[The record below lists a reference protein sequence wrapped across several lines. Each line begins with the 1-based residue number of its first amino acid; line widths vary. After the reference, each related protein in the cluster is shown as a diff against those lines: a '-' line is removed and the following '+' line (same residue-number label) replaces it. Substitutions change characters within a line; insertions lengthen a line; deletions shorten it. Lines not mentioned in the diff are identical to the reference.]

1 MIVILPMFIAS
12 VVLLV
17 NMRITIKE
25 SSLNTALNNSN
36 TIKYRITEVVD
47 SVEMSLDDLARSFD
61 VISFLRNNYTERSQ
75 YYEYYNTKAY
85 NAFGGLS
92 SQIRRVCVYT
102 ERDDFVFG
110 ANYLFADENVKN
122 ALWYKTAVQYGGIP
136 FWTVIRDPADEE
148 NYCLGC
154 IRSITDSQGTA
165 GVILALLKDDWI
177 DRMLSEASYS
187 VILSVNKG
195 VVYYSSFSG
204 VLKGDVI
211 NPSQE
216 FNVVNTSKI
225 YEEGFFNTNGYTV
238 LNNFYTGSDF
248 QIIMLLPSGY
258 INYLS
263 NRLSLVYG
271 GYCALMI
278 ILSLLII
285 ILFSSVF
292 SRRISLLSEKM
303 HSVAAGNFDITITDT
318 GNDEISMLY
327 KDLAQMIS
335 DMQRLIDDNYQA
347 QIQREAFKFD
357 QMEAEFK
364 ALSSQINPHFLYNT
378 LETIRMKAYVNNDK
392 ETADLVKK
400 LGKFM
405 RRCLE
410 FKDGEVSLRSELEFT
425 QSYLEL
431 QRARFGDRFSYSIY
445 SEVSK
450 DYPILPL
457 LIQPIVENAFVHGI
471 EGNKTNGRIDIKVYY
486 KGEFVIADV
495 TDNGQGISPE
505 KLKELEEKIL
515 VSDTSSGKSIG
526 LTNVCKRI
534 KMYHGDKY
542 GMTISSRV
550 GQGTTIRLTL
560 PRKPEPRLASSGAVQ
575 RNSLKG

>member
-1 MIVILPMFIAS
+1 
-12 VVLLV
+12 
-17 NMRITIKE
+17 
-25 SSLNTALNNSN
+25 
-36 TIKYRITEVVD
+36 
-47 SVEMSLDDLARSFD
+47 
-61 VISFLRNNYTERSQ
+61 
-75 YYEYYNTKAY
+75 
-85 NAFGGLS
+85 
-92 SQIRRVCVYT
+92 
-102 ERDDFVFG
+102 
-110 ANYLFADENVKN
+110 
-122 ALWYKTAVQYGGIP
+122 
-136 FWTVIRDPADEE
+136 
-148 NYCLGC
+148 
-154 IRSITDSQGTA
+154 
-165 GVILALLKDDWI
+165 
-177 DRMLSEASYS
+177 
-187 VILSVNKG
+187 
-195 VVYYSSFSG
+195 
-204 VLKGDVI
+204 
-211 NPSQE
+211 
-216 FNVVNTSKI
+216 
-225 YEEGFFNTNGYTV
+225 
-238 LNNFYTGSDF
+238 
-248 QIIMLLPSGY
+248 
-258 INYLS
+258 
-263 NRLSLVYG
+263 
-271 GYCALMI
+271 
-278 ILSLLII
+278 
-285 ILFSSVF
+285 
-292 SRRISLLSEKM
+292 
-303 HSVAAGNFDITITDT
+303 
-318 GNDEISMLY
+318 MLY